1 MIVNIFKNRLF
12 LLIIFPGIIIL
23 FSLGYYYSLG
33 KYVKTENAYI
43 KAPIISIQ
51 AEVSGKIKNV
61 FIKNNQFVNKD
72 QNLIEIDTERLKID
86 LIKQKE
92 ILNTIVEEIN
102 NRKAILLE
110 LEEEIKLYQSNLK
123 FRETEIVRVKK
134 LIKNQINLAKN
145 KINYFKKENNR
156 IKNLHKNQI
165 LIAEEKLSFLR
176 KEYLRNKNLVKNGV
190 GLPSKLDSSKH
201 LYESAKHNLTSLKLK
216 KDLEEIK
223 FLYDNA
229 EKNLI
234 SVKLR
239 KDLDES
245 RYLYESALQKLK
257 LTEKRKET
265 ILTKLMGKK
274 DLNVTEHPLYLKN
287 LAILNEIKL
296 DLKKSMIVAEESG
309 FIARMDLE
317 KGEYVEKRQKLFAI
331 VNQSKVYLE
340 ANLKETQLRNIEI
353 GQKATFIADTF
364 PDLKWSAIVE
374 SISPATGSEFA
385 ILPAQNASGNW
396 VKVVQRLPVRLKIL
410 GLLEENNMKFSPQ
423 KLRLGMTVTLIID
436 TEHQRQIPLL
446 LRPFAKIFQIF

>member
-1 MIVNIFKNRLF
+1 M
-12 LLIIFPGIIIL
+12 
-23 FSLGYYYSLG
+23 
-33 KYVKTENAYI
+33 
-43 KAPIISIQ
+43 
-51 AEVSGKIKNV
+51 
-61 FIKNNQFVNKD
+61 
-72 QNLIEIDTERLKID
+72 
-86 LIKQKE
+86 
-92 ILNTIVEEIN
+92 
-102 NRKAILLE
+102 
-110 LEEEIKLYQSNLK
+110 
-123 FRETEIVRVKK
+123 
-134 LIKNQINLAKN
+134 
-145 KINYFKKENNR
+145 
-156 IKNLHKNQI
+156 
-165 LIAEEKLSFLR
+165 IAEEKLSFLR

-190 GLPSKLDSSKH
+190 GLPSKLDTSKL
-201 LYESAKHNLTSLKLK
+201 LYESAKHNLTSMKLK

-340 ANLKETQLRNIEI
+340 ANLKETQLSNIEV

-385 ILPAQNASGNW
+385 ILHAQNASGNW

>member
-1 MIVNIFKNRLF
+1 MITNIFKNRLF
-12 LLIIFPGIIIL
+12 ILLIIPAIIIL

-33 KYVKTENAYI
+33 KYIKTENAYV

-61 FIKNNQFVNKD
+61 FIRNNQFVKKNQK
-72 QNLIEIDTERLKID
+72 LIEIDTERLKID

-92 ILNTIVEEIN
+92 ILNTIFEEIN
-102 NRKAILLE
+102 NRKAKLFE
-110 LEEEIKLYQSNLK
+110 LEEEIKLHQSNLK
-123 FRETEIVRVKK
+123 FRKNEIIRVKK

-145 KINYFKKENNR
+145 KINYFKNENNR

-165 LIAEEKLSFLR
+165 LLAEEKLEFLK
-176 KEYLRNKNLVKNGV
+176 KEHLRNKNLVKNGV
-190 GLPSKLDSSKH
+190 GLLSKLDSSKH
-201 LYESAKHNLTSLKLK
+201 LLESAKHDLISLKLK

-223 FLYDNA
+223 FLYKNA

-245 RYLYESALQKLK
+245 RHLYNSAVQKLK
-257 LTEKRKET
+257 LTEKRKDT
-265 ILTKLMGKK
+265 ILTKLMGKN
-274 DLNVTEHPLYLKN
+274 DLNIKEHPLYLKN
-287 LAILNEIKL
+287 LAVLNEIKL
-296 DLKKSMIVAEESG
+296 DLKKSMIVAEENG
-309 FIARMDLE
+309 FIAKMYLE

-331 VNQSKVYLE
+331 VNQSKLYLE
-340 ANLKETQLRNIEI
+340 ANLKETQLSNIEV
-353 GQKATFIADTF
+353 GQKATFVADTF
-364 PDLKWSAIVE
+364 PDLEWSAIVE

-410 GLLEENNMKFSPQ
+410 GLVDKNKIKNSPK
-423 KLRLGMTVTLIID
+423 KLRLGMTVSLVVD
-436 TEHQRQIPLL
+436 TEHEREVPLPIK
-446 LRPFAKIFQIF
+446 PFTKIFQIF